1 MDELHILRPQ
11 GFINADTGADLR
23 DRIHS
28 LTVGDPRSVLIDCS
42 AITFMDSSGFSCL
55 ITALKKLRRQGRE
68 LFLCSLNSQLRV
80 ILETTGTIQ
89 VFRIFPTSA
98 ECLLHVEQAGLLED
112 GERSL
117 PAG

>member
-1 MDELHILRPQ
+1 MAELHILRPK

-28 LTVGDPRSVLIDCS
+28 LTVGDPRSVLIDCG

-55 ITALKKLRRQGRE
+55 ITALKMLRRQGQE
-68 LFLCSLNSQLRV
+68 LFLCSLSSQLRV

-89 VFRIFPTSA
+89 VFRIFPSSA
-98 ECLLHVEQAGLLED
+98 ECLLHVEQTGFLED
-112 GERSL
+112 GERS
-117 PAG
+117 

>member
-1 MDELHILRPQ
+1 MAELHILRPT

-28 LTVGDPRSVLIDCS
+28 LTVGDPRSVLIDCG

-55 ITALKKLRRQGRE
+55 ITALKRLRRQGRE

-89 VFRIFPTSA
+89 VFRIFPSSA
-98 ECLLHVEQAGLLED
+98 DCLLYLEQENQVD
-112 GERSL
+112 GERSS
-117 PAG
+117 PAS